1 MATKIINYSVLIG
14 FMVMVAVMLAPV
26 SAAGGI
32 THKVL
37 NDQELDKCNT
47 AICTFIKNHYA
58 KYMAGVGWPD
68 VTVPYYYTRFDNY
81 QSTHTWLLYKQCLA
95 QAPDDDTKAICYGI
109 GSHLAVDSAYHNY
122 LIPEIIKR
130 NILCFDWICHPV
142 EEVIVEND
150 YIDLRGDEGAFM
162 AAMTDKDVEFLNH
175 LTGKTL
181 NNEVALLKDVYGK
194 STFYTGGY
202 GSDSGESNWKYEIYK
217 FGVASISNPIFRLA
231 FLDMN
236 SGDVTT
242 ANEMARNNLQEVFN
256 GRTPPTANP
265 TGAESIKA
273 VDGWLG
279 SPQLKASILLAVFVF
294 SVIFFILKIGAVLE
308 FIFGIGGAIA
318 GAPKAA
324 AGVLVG
330 KKK

>member
-1 MATKIINYSVLIG
+1 MQNKIINTSVIIG
-14 FMVMVAVMLAPV
+14 FMIMIAVMLSPA

-37 NDQELDKCNT
+37 NDQELANCNT
-47 AICTFIKNHYA
+47 PICTFIKNHYA
-58 KYMAGVGWPD
+58 KFLAGVGWPD

-81 QSTHTWLLYKQCLA
+81 QSTHTWLLYKNCLA
-95 QAPDDDTKAICYGI
+95 TAPDDDTKAICYGI
-109 GSHLAVDSAYHNY
+109 GAHLAVDSAYHNY

-130 NILCFDWICHPV
+130 NMLCFDWICHPI

-162 AAMTDKDVEFLNH
+162 SAMDDDDIAFLNR
-175 LTGKTL
+175 LSGKTL

-194 STFYTGGY
+194 ATFYTGGY
-202 GSDSGESNWKYEIYK
+202 GSDSGDSNWKYEVYK
-217 FGVASISNPIFRLA
+217 FGVTMISNPIFRVF

-236 SGDVTT
+236 SGDVNT
-242 ANEMARNNLQEVFN
+242 ANEIARNNLQEVFN
-256 GRTPPTANP
+256 GRTPPAANP

-279 SPQLKASILLAVFVF
+279 SPQLKASVLMAVFLF
-294 SVIFFILKIGAVLE
+294 TIIALLLKIGTVLR
-308 FIFGIGGAIA
+308 FIFSIFDKIFRI
-318 GAPKAA
+318 PAA
-324 AGVLVG
+324 VVPQ
-330 KKK
+330 KK